1 VATSIPDKHRGNED
15 RPQRWTHRERADAF
29 AQYGALHAQGLAQRQ
44 AAQVLD
50 VPRSTLQAWRRY
62 QDRLDACPAAV
73 TFFHRVPG
81 LAFRHRRV
89 LALPVVGVEMGACG
103 RRLVCLG
110 WALTGRNRFVGAS

>member
-1 VATSIPDKHRGNED
+1 
-15 RPQRWTHRERADAF
+15 
-29 AQYGALHAQGLAQRQ
+29 
-44 AAQVLD
+44 
-50 VPRSTLQAWRRY
+50 
-62 QDRLDACPAAV
+62 V